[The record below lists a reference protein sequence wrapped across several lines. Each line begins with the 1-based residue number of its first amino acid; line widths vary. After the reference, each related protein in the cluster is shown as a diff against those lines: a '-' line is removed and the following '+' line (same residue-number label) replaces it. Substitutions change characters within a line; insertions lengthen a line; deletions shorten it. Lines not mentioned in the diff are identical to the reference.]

1 MIGGIIVH
9 GDGLGKTLGY
19 PTANIDVEQSSV
31 RFESGVYAARATLH
45 GKIYDAALVII
56 QSPWKVEAHLLD
68 YAGPDIYGQELR
80 IEPIQRVSSLERYDD
95 IDELKAKIGRD
106 ITLVRQVFEDVA
118 IREDR
123 DDHVL

>member
-19 PTANIDVEQSSV
+19 PTANIDVEPSSV

-45 GKIYDAALVII
+45 GKIY
-56 QSPWKVEAHLLD
+56 
-68 YAGPDIYGQELR
+68 
-80 IEPIQRVSSLERYDD
+80 EPIQRVSSLERYDD